1 MGFRALKMTLFLLF
15 GISSADSIQD
25 ELYQWVHQS
34 IEPEQILKYSVE
46 TLCDELDNNELA
58 LKEKISGQ
66 KMIVLGEVKSV
77 VEEVESNF
85 WTGQSHHLLVTLR
98 SSDSKPFSCYV
109 KRAFSLDN
117 TDKLRSLQKSEK
129 VKIKC
134 NTFNIGSFSTIKGD
148 DCELLSK

>member
-1 MGFRALKMTLFLLF
+1 MGFRALKMALFLLF

-25 ELYQWVHQS
+25 ELYLWVHQS

-66 KMIVLGEVKSV
+66 KMIVLGKLES
-77 VEEVESNF
+77 VEEVEESNF

-98 SSDSKPFSCYV
+98 SSDCYV
-109 KRAFSLDN
+109 EGAFSLDN

-134 NTFNIGSFSTIKGD
+134 NTFNIGRFSTIKGD

>member
-46 TLCDELDNNELA
+46 TLCDERDNNELA
-58 LKEKISGQ
+58 LNEKISGQ
-66 KMIVLGEVKSV
+66 KMIVLGELESVK
-77 VEEVESNF
+77 VESDF

-109 KRAFSLDN
+109 YGAFSLDN

>member
-25 ELYQWVHQS
+25 ELYLWVHQS
-34 IEPEQILKYSVE
+34 IEPEQILKYLVE

-66 KMIVLGEVKSV
+66 KMIVLGELKS

-98 SSDSKPFSCYV
+98 STDSKTFSCYV
-109 KRAFSLDN
+109 KGAFSLDN
-117 TDKLRSLQKSEK
+117 TNKLRSLQKGEK
-129 VKIKC
+129 VEIKC

>member
-1 MGFRALKMTLFLLF
+1 
-15 GISSADSIQD
+15 
-25 ELYQWVHQS
+25 
-34 IEPEQILKYSVE
+34 
-46 TLCDELDNNELA
+46 
-58 LKEKISGQ
+58 
-66 KMIVLGEVKSV
+66 MIVLGELES

-98 SSDSKPFSCYV
+98 KPFSCYV
-109 KRAFSLDN
+109 EGAFSLDN

>member
-25 ELYQWVHQS
+25 ELYLWVHQS

-66 KMIVLGEVKSV
+66 KLLYPNQNAQNDWRNKQKYN
-77 VEEVESNF
+77 SN
-85 WTGQSHHLLVTLR
+85 
-98 SSDSKPFSCYV
+98 
-109 KRAFSLDN
+109 
-117 TDKLRSLQKSEK
+117 
-129 VKIKC
+129 
-134 NTFNIGSFSTIKGD
+134 
-148 DCELLSK
+148 

>member
-1 MGFRALKMTLFLLF
+1 MGFRTLKMTLFLLF
-15 GISSADSIQD
+15 GISFADSSQD

-46 TLCDELDNNELA
+46 SLCDELENNELA

-66 KMIVLGEVKSV
+66 KMIVFGELKSV
-77 VEEVESNF
+77 EEIESNF
-85 WTGQSHHLLVTLR
+85 LTNQSHHLSVTLR
-98 SSDSKPFSCYV
+98 SSKPFSCYV
-109 KRAFSLDN
+109 EGAFSLDYAN
-117 TDKLRSLQKSEK
+117 KLSSLQKGEK

>member
-46 TLCDELDNNELA
+46 TLCDELNNNELA

-66 KMIVLGEVKSV
+66 KMIVLGELES

-98 SSDSKPFSCYV
+98 KPFSCYV
-109 KRAFSLDN
+109 EGAFSLDN

>member
-66 KMIVLGEVKSV
+66 KMIVLGELKSV
-77 VEEVESNF
+77 EEGESNF

-98 SSDSKPFSCYV
+98 SSDSKSFSCYV
-109 KRAFSLDN
+109 EGAFSLDN

-148 DCELLSK
+148 DCELFSK